1 MLRSELIQIIASK
14 FPQLTLADVD
24 ASVATIIDGMTDSLA
39 NGDRVEVRGF
49 GSFVINYRPPRI
61 ARNPKTGARVEVAA
75 KHAPHFKVGK
85 ELRELVN
92 DKNL

>member
-1 MLRSELIQIIASK
+1 MVRSELIQIIASK

-39 NGDRVEVRGF
+39 RGERVEVRGF
-49 GSFVINYRPPRI
+49 GSFVNNYKPPRI
-61 ARNPKTGARVEVAA
+61 ARNPKTGARVEVA
-75 KHAPHFKVGK
+75 KKYAPHFKAGK

-92 DKNL
+92 K